1 MTDTYT
7 GGFDML
13 VQISEAA
20 LNKQIASGFLTGDL
34 FQPAQRFDF
43 DRSGVK
49 GTAFVNFRTPIAEV
63 GQEAPELQVR
73 IRFSHSQLEITEPDL
88 LARTLPDIG
97 GTVQLTADLSVSH
110 AGATY
115 SVGLDFKSGS
125 PEVEVRFD
133 NSTRDQFPSAG
144 IAEQAQALME
154 DAVLAELRR
163 RSGGRLDFFDIE
175 VGTEDNPIADIEVTT
190 VNHEPDDR
198 SFPSRDCVCLAMRMQ
213 ESVGGDEAGG
223 RIGSITKS
231 LLRGTHTEG
240 GVVAVI
246 ANEWLF
252 RSMRQRAIT
261 KLKAPEESFADEG
274 FSFRGNIPAPGGR
287 GRLRRLNAD
296 IEDGRIRVSGRV
308 TDSGDGWDLTSDF
321 VIYLSFELVDGT
333 VQVQATKPVVHTDV
347 DYDAWLWILAAVG
360 GALFFGVGGVVATSV
375 ALLFAEDLI
384 EREVDAEAAAAIAGF
399 DARGAGGISLG
410 PLAAFLTVEE
420 IELDDVVV
428 RGRPNITLPNL
439 TRNTGT
445 HTGSAGFTLDLD
457 SGTIATTT
465 RASTDLIWDPDQGVT
480 TNGAAGLSI
489 FSGSFSDLDLYTIST
504 LPLNEHAIPL
514 SDIPVSIFDLFALG
528 TTQFHPLNF
537 GVRTTDGRY
546 AAVQIVA
553 FQGQPLQLAWRTYDH
568 PIPELDIAAA
578 WSVLDEGPPIQTN
591 IPGCNDFEVRWG
603 AIFKARPKLMAGPI
617 DYQWCL
623 CGTVLDA
630 ERGTLKTL
638 HGNIEYLLDD
648 DRLSIATENLGQ
660 AIECELCVSAVDAR
674 DQELFTCIKLSRGL
688 DRRCEP
694 IRPPRTISP
703 TLVRRPFPG
712 PEPMT
717 WRPLKTA
724 VLSLRQ

>member
-1 MTDTYT
+1 MSDTYT

-20 LNKQIASGFLTGDL
+20 LNKQIASGFLTGEV

-49 GTAFVNFRTPIAEV
+49 GSVFVNFRTPVAEV
-63 GQEAPELQVR
+63 GEEPPQLQVR
-73 IRFSHSQLEITEPDL
+73 IEFSHSQLEITEPAV
-88 LARTLPDIG
+88 LARTLPNIG
-97 GTVQLTADLSVSH
+97 GTVQLTADLSVSQ
-110 AGATY
+110 AGPTY

-133 NSTRDQFPSAG
+133 DSTRDQFPSDG
-144 IAEQAQALME
+144 IAGQAQTLME
-154 DAVLAELRR
+154 EAVLAELRR
-163 RSGGRLDFFDIE
+163 RSRGRLDFFDIE
-175 VGTEDNPIADIEVTT
+175 VGTEQNPIADIEVTT

-213 ESVGGDEAGG
+213 KSVGGNETGG
-223 RIGSITKS
+223 RIGRITKS
-231 LLRGTHTEG
+231 LLRGTHSEG

-246 ANEWLF
+246 ANDWLF
-252 RSMRQRAIT
+252 RSMRQRAMT
-261 KLKAPEESFADEG
+261 ELKAPESSFAEDG
-274 FSFRGNIPAPGGR
+274 FSFRGSVPAPGGR
-287 GRLRRLNAD
+287 GKLRRLNAE

-308 TDSGDGWDLTSDF
+308 TDSGTGWQLTSDF
-321 VIYLSFELVDGT
+321 ATYLSFELVDGT
-333 VQVQATKPVVHTDV
+333 VQVQATKPIVHTDV
-347 DYDAWLWILAAVG
+347 DYDAWLWLLMTVG
-360 GALFFGVGGVVATSV
+360 GGIFFGLGGAVAGSV
-375 ALLFAEDLI
+375 ALMFAE
-384 EREVDAEAAAAIAGF
+384 EVSGREVDAEAAAAFAGF
-399 DARGAGGISLG
+399 DSGVGGISLG

-428 RGRPNITLPNL
+428 RGRPRITLPNL

-465 RASTDLIWDPDQGVT
+465 RPATDLIWDPEEGIST
-480 TNGAAGLSI
+480 HGAAGLSI
-489 FSGSFSDLDLYTIST
+489 FPGSFNDLDLYTIST
-504 LPLNEHAIPL
+504 LPLNDHAISLAEIPISILDFSTLGAAYFNPL
-514 SDIPVSIFDLFALG
+514 
-528 TTQFHPLNF
+528 TF
-537 GVRTTDGRY
+537 GVQTTDGRY
-546 AAVQIVA
+546 AAVQVVA

-568 PIPELDIAAA
+568 PIPELGIAAA

-603 AIFKARPKLMAGPI
+603 ATFKARPKLMAGPI

-623 CGTVLDA
+623 CGTVLDT
-630 ERGTLKTL
+630 ERGTLKTV

-694 IRPPRTISP
+694 IPSPRSISP
-703 TLVRRPFPG
+703 TLVLKPFPG
-712 PEPMT
+712 PEPMP

-724 VLSLRQ
+724 VLRLRQ